1 MLGLGDEFVP
11 GLEDPVGGVPHAAG
25 DPDGAVVSEIPPDL
39 SDDHGH
45 AVGGKAHRLVDVK
58 IVHRLDQA
66 HASHL
71 KEIVRVFTP
80 AGKALNDRQ
89 YQPQISLDEILPG
102 LTVSCLGF
110 AQKLHGLLVFQ
121 NLELGRIDA
130 RDFDLSL
137 HACCL
142 LRR

>member
-58 IVHRLDQA
+58 IIPPLDQA

-71 KEIVRVFTP
+71 KEIVRVLAP
-80 AGKALNDRQ
+80 AGKALNDREH
-89 YQPQISLDEILPG
+89 QPQISFNEILPG
-102 LTVSCLGF
+102 LPVSRLGP
-110 AQKLHGLLVFQ
+110 AQELHGLLVFQ
-121 NLELGRIDA
+121 NLELGCVDA